1 MALSYTVRRWITEGG
16 AARASIGAR
25 ACGLTGMPRDGK
37 ERDVVTAT
45 LAPSEFVVHG
55 LTVSYFTRKVTGY
68 FDHKAIR
75 WRLQPSIG
83 MNVAARAAGWNGG
96 IPVVTTPEGELVWDS
111 TAVIL
116 HVETRRPE
124 PSVLPPDPTLRF
136 LAFLLDDFSDEWL
149 YRHAV
154 GTRWLFDENRI
165 AGSWDIA
172 REGSLEVPGGIED
185 TRRLVTEAMTAC
197 LPRLGVT
204 AENVGAWVADSLVPW
219 QRALGAHVAAHG
231 FVVGGR
237 PSLADFALFGGN
249 VAHFVNDPV
258 CRRWTEEAAPAVVA
272 YTHAMMTPRGRTF
285 GDWLDVAHLPDTLVA
300 LLAETG
306 RHYLPWVARAT
317 LDGSAHVAFESGPGA
332 DIATTP
338 FLDDARGILLARY
351 REARSATLDRVLERA
366 GILRYF
372 ADSVDRATTVP
383 GPVPPPRPADNQP
396 FRAGP

>member
-1 MALSYTVRRWITEGG
+1 VTE
-16 AARASIGAR
+16 
-25 ACGLTGMPRDGK
+25 L
-37 ERDVVTAT
+37 
-45 LAPSEFVVHG
+45 VVHG

-68 FDHKAIR
+68 LDHKAIR

-83 MNVAARAAGWNGG
+83 MHLAARAAGWNGG

-116 HVETRRPE
+116 HVETRQPE
-124 PSVLPPDPTLRF
+124 PSVLPPDPALRF

-154 GTRWLFDENRI
+154 GTRWLYDENR
-165 AGSWDIA
+165 ASGSWDIA
-172 REGSLEVPGGIED
+172 REGSLEVPGSIDD
-185 TRRLVTEAMTAC
+185 TRRLVTAAMTAC

-204 AENVGAWVADSLVPW
+204 PENVGAWVHESLLPW
-219 QRALGAHVAAHG
+219 QRALGAHVSAHG
-231 FVVGGR
+231 FLLGGR

-258 CRRWTEEAAPAVVA
+258 CRRWTEEVAPAVVA
-272 YTHAMMTPRGRTF
+272 YTHAMMTPRGRTY
-285 GDWLDVAHLPDTLVA
+285 GDWLDVARLPDTLIA
-300 LLAETG
+300 LLAEAG

-317 LDGSAHVAFESGPGA
+317 TAGSAGVPFESGA
-332 DIATTP
+332 RAEIETTS
-338 FLDDARGILLARY
+338 FLNDARGILLARY
-351 REARSATLDRVLERA
+351 REARSMPLDAVLERA

-372 ADSVDRATTVP
+372 ADHLDEATDVP
-383 GPVPPPRPADNQP
+383 DPAVPPRPADNQP